1 MTNPLR
7 RGSVPGGLEQKPAT
21 PPLLPER
28 PRSRQL
34 KIPKPDMSTAA
45 LESRLVKAVGS
56 RDPDFLRGLLSQ
68 LIAAGELG
76 RETDDYEVNF
86 LLSVVEGVEP
96 RDVAEAMLAAQMA
109 MVHVASVRLAR
120 RFNRS
125 VGIPQEESVG
135 NAFNKLMRTFTAQME
150 ALTRYRTGGGQNVTV
165 GHVSVSEGGQAI
177 VGNVTQGQHEAA
189 LDNAAP
195 SQTLLVDAKAVP
207 MPNVEENKERV
218 PVSAS
223 RARKEK
229 SRTFEKK

>member
-7 RGSVPGGLEQKPAT
+7 RGSVPGSLEQKPVT
-21 PPLLPER
+21 PALLPER

-34 KIPKPDMSTAA
+34 NIPKPDMSTAA

-135 NAFNKLMRTFTAQME
+135 NAFNKLMRTFTTQME

-165 GHVSVSEGGQAI
+165 GHVSVKAI

-207 MPNVEENKERV
+207 MPNVEESKERV

-223 RARKEK
+223 RARRER
-229 SRTFEKK
+229 SRTLEKK